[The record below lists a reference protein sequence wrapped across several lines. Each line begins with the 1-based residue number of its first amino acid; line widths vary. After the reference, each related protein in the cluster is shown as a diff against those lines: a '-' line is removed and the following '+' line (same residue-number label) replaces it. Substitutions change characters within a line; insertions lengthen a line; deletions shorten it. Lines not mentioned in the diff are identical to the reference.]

1 LPYDLIGLI
10 NLIFIKQYKFDQV
23 IELLNNQN
31 IKFDGVDGNFNFR
44 ENVIERELKIL
55 KIQNGDS
62 LLIN

>member
-1 LPYDLIGLI
+1 MPYDLIGLI
-10 NLIFIKQYKFDQV
+10 NFIFVKQYKFDQV

-31 IKFDGVDGNFNFR
+31 IKFDGVDGNFNFQ
-44 ENVIERELKIL
+44 NNLIERDLKIL